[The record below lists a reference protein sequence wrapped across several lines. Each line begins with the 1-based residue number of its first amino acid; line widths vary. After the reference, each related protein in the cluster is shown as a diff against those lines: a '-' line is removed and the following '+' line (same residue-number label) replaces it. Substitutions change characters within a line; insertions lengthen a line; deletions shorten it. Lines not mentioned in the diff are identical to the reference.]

1 MLLFITNSQE
11 QENLA
16 DSEERNEQLIKA
28 KQKLETEISELT
40 EKLDFEIE
48 NNEKYS
54 ENKRKL
60 EKLNEEISQDLES
73 AEGSIKRLG
82 NEKHVSKSHFG
93 YILVLQYKLLKPYSY
108 FLNLNFQ
115 ELERK
120 VRNLSS
126 ELDSKDEI
134 IATLQKEKKY
144 LEQSKQQTL
153 DDLQVMEDKTNHLS
167 KLKVKLESQIENV
180 SCYFFNYFFFHD
192 FTVCFA

>member
-1 MLLFITNSQE
+1 MLLFITNFQE

-93 YILVLQYKLLKPYSY
+93 YILVLQ
-108 FLNLNFQ
+108 FQ
-115 ELERK
+115 T
-120 VRNLSS
+120 
-126 ELDSKDEI
+126 
-134 IATLQKEKKY
+134 IATVL
-144 LEQSKQQTL
+144 
-153 DDLQVMEDKTNHLS
+153 VLS
-167 KLKVKLESQIENV
+167 
-180 SCYFFNYFFFHD
+180 
-192 FTVCFA
+192 

>member
-1 MLLFITNSQE
+1 MLPFITNSQE

-28 KQKLETEISELT
+28 KQNLETEISELT
-40 EKLDFEIE
+40 EKLDYEIK

-73 AEGSIKRLG
+73 AEGNIKRLG
-82 NEKHVSKSHFG
+82 NENHVRKAFLDIFQCFSFK
-93 YILVLQYKLLKPYSY
+93 VLKQYLY
-108 FLNLNFQ
+108 FLHLNFQ

-126 ELDSKDEI
+126 DLDSKDQSI
-134 IATLQKEKKY
+134 STLQKENKY
-144 LEQSKQQTL
+144 LQQSKQQTL
-153 DDLQVMEDKTNHLS
+153 DDLQAMEDKANHLS
-167 KLKVKLESQIENV
+167 KLKVKLESQIEDV
-180 SCYFFNYFFFHD
+180 SE
-192 FTVCFA
+192 